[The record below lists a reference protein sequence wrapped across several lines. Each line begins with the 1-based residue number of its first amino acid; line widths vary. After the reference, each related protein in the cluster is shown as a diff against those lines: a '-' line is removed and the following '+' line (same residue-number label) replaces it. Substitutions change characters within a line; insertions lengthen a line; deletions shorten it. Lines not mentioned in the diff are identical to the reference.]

1 MSVKPKKINVET
13 DSGKCAEMLEKTAWS
28 NDLSWKQ
35 VEILSQFFEPFAIAD
50 GGVIF
55 DEGDPGESLFV
66 LTKGKVGVYKSN
78 KLLATLTQGRSF
90 GEMALIDHENRSAKV
105 VSIGNSEFIVINQ
118 VNFDRLSQQH
128 SALALQF
135 VMKIACLLCQ
145 RLRQTTGQLAD
156 FM

>member
-1 MSVKPKKINVET
+1 
-13 DSGKCAEMLEKTAWS
+13 
-28 NDLSWKQ
+28 
-35 VEILSQFFEPFAIAD
+35 
-50 GGVIF
+50 
-55 DEGDPGESLFV
+55 
-66 LTKGKVGVYKSN
+66 VGVNKSN

-105 VSIGNSEFIVINQ
+105 VSIGNSEFIAINQ

-135 VMKIACLLCQ
+135 VMKIACLLSQ